1 MRSRWLIPV
10 AVAAVLCV
18 GISSASAPT
27 AAWAEGPVDF
37 GAEHIVDMVDAVT
50 DRADE
55 VTAAFD
61 ALYSETGAD
70 LFVAYVDSFTGV
82 EDREQWA
89 DQTADNNGF
98 GTNDVLLAVATDDR
112 QYQLSVAPDFAL
124 TDAQLRQIESV
135 AIEPALRQN
144 DWAGAAISAAEGI
157 SAALQGDP
165 IAAGEIIPGDES
177 PGGGAGGFLIVV
189 FVVIAVLVLL
199 VVGAVILFARRGRT
213 RALPAGVVPPTG
225 LQALPTPELKRR
237 ASSTLVQTDD
247 ASRSSEQ
254 ELGFAIAQYGAEAT
268 TAFRGALEKAKGQLS
283 QAFALQQKLD
293 DAEPDSEEQARA
305 WYAAIIDLCSQANL
319 TLDAQTEDFD
329 ELRQLEKN
337 APEVATAVAIA
348 AATVGARLVT
358 SEENLA
364 ALAARYSDG
373 ALGTVADNVAE
384 TQERLAFTET
394 VLARANTR
402 LGAGETAAAAV
413 DIRAAEESVD
423 QARLLLDAVDRLGT
437 DLAGATQRI
446 ASTVAELQTD
456 LVTAH
461 DLPTSTVAAAAL
473 SGVISQTEQTLAEVR
488 ERSAAGRINPLE
500 LLALLDAANTQM
512 DAALQGV
519 RDAEVRVQR
528 ARAALNQNLL
538 AARGQVSAAE
548 DFISA
553 RRGAVGAE
561 ARTRLAEAGRLLV
574 EAESLAT
581 ADPAAALASAQRAGS
596 LAAAAIAGARND
608 VEGFSSQVPGG
619 YGPGYGTG
627 GSSGNG
633 VMGAVLGGILIN
645 TLLSGGGGGG
655 RRGGGGMFGGGM
667 LGGGSGRRGGG
678 GGFGMPGG
686 FGGAGS
692 RSRRG
697 GGGRF

>member
-10 AVAAVLCV
+10 AVAAFLCV

-27 AAWAEGPVDF
+27 AAWAESPVDF
-37 GAEHIVDMVDAVT
+37 GADHIVDTVDAVT

-61 ALYSETGAD
+61 ELYSETGAD

-124 TDAQLRQIESV
+124 TDAQLQQIETV
-135 AIEPALRQN
+135 AIDPALRQN
-144 DWAGAAISAAEGI
+144 DWAGAAINAAEGI
-157 SAALQGDP
+157 SAALQGEP
-165 IAAGEIIPGDES
+165 VAAGEIIPGDES

-199 VVGAVILFARRGRT
+199 VVGAVILLARRGRT
-213 RALPAGVVPPTG
+213 RALPAGAVPPTG

-247 ASRSSEQ
+247 AIRSSEQ

-268 TAFRGALEKAKGQLS
+268 TAFRGALEKAQGQLS

-319 TLDAQTEDFD
+319 TLDAQTDDFD

-337 APEVATAVAIA
+337 APEVAAAVSS
-348 AATVGARLVT
+348 AATTVRARLAT
-358 SEENLA
+358 SEESLA
-364 ALAARYSDG
+364 ALAARYSDA
-373 ALGTVADNVAE
+373 ALGTVADNAAE
-384 TQERLAFTET
+384 AQERLAFTET
-394 VLARANTR
+394 ALARATTR

-461 DLPTSTVAAAAL
+461 GLPTSTEAAGAL
-473 SGVISQTEQTLAEVR
+473 PGVISQTEQTLAEVR
-488 ERSAAGRINPLE
+488 ARSAAGRINPLE

-561 ARTRLAEAGRLLV
+561 ARTRLAEAGRVLV

-581 ADPAAALASAQRAGS
+581 ADPAAALSSAQRAGS

-608 VEGFSSQVPGG
+608 VDGFSSQVPGG
-619 YGPGYGTG
+619 YSPGYGTG

-655 RRGGGGMFGGGM
+655 
-667 LGGGSGRRGGG
+667 
-678 GGFGMPGG
+678 GFGMPGG

>member
-1 MRSRWLIPV
+1 M
-10 AVAAVLCV
+10 
-18 GISSASAPT
+18 SSAWAPT
-27 AAWAEGPVDF
+27 AAWAEDPVDF
-37 GAEHIVDMVDAVT
+37 GASHIVDTVDAVT

-61 ALYSETGAD
+61 ELYSETGAD

-112 QYQLSVAPDFAL
+112 QYQLSVAPDSAL
-124 TDAQLRQIESV
+124 TDAQLREIETV

-144 DWAGAAISAAEGI
+144 DWAGAAISAAEGV
-157 SAALQGDP
+157 SAALQGEP
-165 IAAGEIIPGDES
+165 VAPGEISPGNES
-177 PGGGAGGFLIVV
+177 PGGAGGLLIVV

-199 VVGAVILFARRGRT
+199 VVGAVILLARRGGRKS
-213 RALPAGVVPPTG
+213 LPAGAAAPTG
-225 LQALPTPELKRR
+225 LQALTTPELKRR

-247 ASRSSEQ
+247 AIRSSEQ
-254 ELGFAIAQYGAEAT
+254 ELGFAVAQYGTEAT
-268 TAFRGALEKAKGQLS
+268 TAFQAALETARNQLS
-283 QAFALQQKLD
+283 QAFTLQQKLD
-293 DAEPDSEEQARA
+293 DAEPDSEEQERA

-319 TLDAQTEDFD
+319 TLDAQTDDFD

-337 APEVATAVAIA
+337 APAV
-348 AATVGARLVT
+348 AATVSRGADAVRARLGG
-358 SEENLA
+358 SEESLA
-364 ALAARYSDG
+364 GLAARYTD
-373 ALGTVADNVAE
+373 ATLGTVADNPAE
-384 TQERLAFTET
+384 TRERLAFTDT
-394 VLARANTR
+394 ALARAATR

-423 QARLLLDAVDRLGT
+423 QARMLLDAVDRLGT
-437 DLAGATQRI
+437 DLAAATQRM
-446 ASTVAELQTD
+446 AATVAELQTD
-456 LVTAH
+456 LVTARG
-461 DLPTSTVAAAAL
+461 LPASTEAAAAL
-473 SGVISQTEQTLAEVR
+473 PGVIGHTEQTLADVR
-488 ERSAAGRINPLE
+488 ARSAAGRINPLE
-500 LLALLDAANTQM
+500 LMAGLDAANNQM

-519 RDAEVRVQR
+519 RDAEARAQR

-561 ARTRLAEAGRLLV
+561 ARTRLAEAGRVLV

-581 ADPAAALASAQRAGS
+581 ADPDAALAASQRANS
-596 LAAAAIAGARND
+596 LAAAAIARARDD
-608 VEGFSSQVPGG
+608 VDGFAGQVPGG
-619 YGPGYGTG
+619 YGPGHQTG
-627 GSSGNG
+627 GSGGNG

-645 TLLSGGGGGG
+645 TILSGG
-655 RRGGGGMFGGGM
+655 GGGGMFGGG
-667 LGGGSGRRGGG
+667 GGGGRRGGG

>member
-10 AVAAVLCV
+10 AVAAVLSFAM
-18 GISSASAPT
+18 SSASAPT
-27 AAWAEGPVDF
+27 AAWAQNPVDF
-37 GAEHIVDMVDAVT
+37 GASHIVDTVDAVT
-50 DRADE
+50 ARADE

-61 ALYSETGAD
+61 ELYSETGAD

-112 QYQLSVAPDFAL
+112 QYQLSVAPDSAL
-124 TDAQLRQIESV
+124 TDAQLQEIETV

-144 DWAGAAISAAEGI
+144 DWAGAAIAAAEGF
-157 SAALQGDP
+157 SAALRGEP
-165 IAAGEIIPGDES
+165 VSIGEITPGDES

-199 VVGAVILFARRGRT
+199 VVGAVILLARRGRG
-213 RALPAGVVPPTG
+213 RAVPAGAGAPTG

-247 ASRSSEQ
+247 AIRSSEQ
-254 ELGFAIAQYGAEAT
+254 ELGFAVAQYGTEVTA
-268 TAFRGALEKAKGQLS
+268 AFRAALETAQKQLS
-283 QAFALQQKLD
+283 QAFTLQQKLD

-319 TLDAQTEDFD
+319 TLDAQADDFD

-337 APEVATAVAIA
+337 APEVAAAVSQGAEA
-348 AATVGARLVT
+348 VRARLAG
-358 SEENLA
+358 SEESLA
-364 ALAARYSDG
+364 TLAARYTDV
-373 ALGTVADNVAE
+373 ALGTVADNPAE
-384 TQERLAFTET
+384 ARERLAFTET
-394 VLARANTR
+394 ALARATTR
-402 LGAGETAAAAV
+402 LGAGDTAAAAV

-437 DLAGATQRI
+437 DLAGATRQL
-446 ASTVAELQTD
+446 AATVAELQTD
-456 LVTAH
+456 LVTAGS
-461 DLPTSTVAAAAL
+461 LPTSTEAAAAL
-473 SGVISQTEQTLAEVR
+473 PGVISQTEHILAEVR
-488 ERSAAGRINPLE
+488 ARSAAGRINPLE
-500 LLALLDAANTQM
+500 VMAMLDAANTAM

-519 RDAEVRVQR
+519 RDAEAQAQR

-538 AARGQVSAAE
+538 AARAQVSAAE
-548 DFISA
+548 DFIGA

-561 ARTRLAEAGRLLV
+561 ARTRVAEAGRVLV
-574 EAESLAT
+574 EAESLAAT
-581 ADPAAALASAQRAGS
+581 DPNAALAASQRANS

-608 VEGFSSQVPGG
+608 VDGFAGQVPGG
-619 YGPGYGTG
+619 YGPGYRAG
-627 GSSGNG
+627 GSGGNG

-645 TLLSGGGGGG
+645 TLLSGGGGG
-655 RRGGGGMFGGGM
+655 MFGGG
-667 LGGGSGRRGGG
+667 GRRGG

>member
-10 AVAAVLCV
+10 AVAAVV
-18 GISSASAPT
+18 SFSMSSAWAPT
-27 AAWAEGPVDF
+27 AAWAEDPVDF
-37 GAEHIVDMVDAVT
+37 GASHIVDTVDAVT

-61 ALYSETGAD
+61 ELYSETGAD

-112 QYQLSVAPDFAL
+112 QYQLSVAPDSAL
-124 TDAQLRQIESV
+124 TDAQLREIETV

-144 DWAGAAISAAEGI
+144 DWAGAAISAAEGV
-157 SAALQGDP
+157 SAALQGEP
-165 IAAGEIIPGDES
+165 VAPGEISPGNES
-177 PGGGAGGFLIVV
+177 PGGAGGLLIVV

-199 VVGAVILFARRGRT
+199 VVGAVILLARRGGRKS
-213 RALPAGVVPPTG
+213 LPAGAAAPTG
-225 LQALPTPELKRR
+225 LQALTTPELKRR

-247 ASRSSEQ
+247 AIRSSEQ
-254 ELGFAIAQYGAEAT
+254 ELGFAVAQYGTEAT
-268 TAFRGALEKAKGQLS
+268 TAFQAALETARNQLS
-283 QAFALQQKLD
+283 QAFTLQQKLD
-293 DAEPDSEEQARA
+293 DAEPDSEEQERA

-319 TLDAQTEDFD
+319 TLDAQTDDFD

-337 APEVATAVAIA
+337 APAV
-348 AATVGARLVT
+348 AATVSRGADAVRARLGG
-358 SEENLA
+358 SEESLA
-364 ALAARYSDG
+364 GLAARYTD
-373 ALGTVADNVAE
+373 ATLGTVADNPAE
-384 TQERLAFTET
+384 TRERLAFTDT
-394 VLARANTR
+394 ALARAATR

-423 QARLLLDAVDRLGT
+423 QARMLLDAVDRLGT
-437 DLAGATQRI
+437 DLAAATQRM
-446 ASTVAELQTD
+446 AATVAELQTD
-456 LVTAH
+456 LVTARG
-461 DLPTSTVAAAAL
+461 LPASTEAAAAL
-473 SGVISQTEQTLAEVR
+473 PGVIGHTEQTLADVR
-488 ERSAAGRINPLE
+488 ARSAAGRINPLE
-500 LLALLDAANTQM
+500 LMAGLDAANNQM

-519 RDAEVRVQR
+519 RDAEARAQR

-561 ARTRLAEAGRLLV
+561 ARTRLAEAGRVLV

-581 ADPAAALASAQRAGS
+581 ADPDAALAASQRANS
-596 LAAAAIAGARND
+596 LAAAAIARARDD
-608 VEGFSSQVPGG
+608 VDGFAGQVPGG
-619 YGPGYGTG
+619 YGPGHQTG
-627 GSSGNG
+627 GSGGNG

-645 TLLSGGGGGG
+645 TILSGG
-655 RRGGGGMFGGGM
+655 GGGGMFGGG
-667 LGGGSGRRGGG
+667 GGGGRRGGG

>member
-10 AVAAVLCV
+10 AVAVSLCL
-18 GISSASAPT
+18 SMASASAPT
-27 AAWAEGPVDF
+27 AAWAESPVDF
-37 GAEHIVDMVDAVT
+37 GASHIVDTVDAVT

-55 VTAAFD
+55 VAAAFD
-61 ALYSETGAD
+61 ELYADTGAD

-82 EDREQWA
+82 EDRDQWA

-112 QYQLSVAPDFAL
+112 QYQISVAPDFAL
-124 TDAQLRQIESV
+124 TDAQLQQIETV
-135 AIEPALRQN
+135 AIDPALRQN
-144 DWAGAAISAAEGI
+144 DWAGAAINAAEGI
-157 SAALQGDP
+157 AAALQGEP
-165 IAAGEIIPGDES
+165 VVAGEITPGDAS

-199 VVGAVILFARRGRT
+199 VVGAVILLARRGRT
-213 RALPAGVVPPTG
+213 GAVPAGAGAPTG

-247 ASRSSEQ
+247 AIRSSEQ

-268 TAFRGALEKAKGQLS
+268 TAFRHALATAKAQLS
-283 QAFALQQKLD
+283 QAFTLQQKLD
-293 DAEPDSEEQARA
+293 DSEPDSEEQARA
-305 WYAAIIDLCSQANL
+305 WYVAIIDLCSQANR
-319 TLDAQTEDFD
+319 TLDAQADDFD

-337 APEVATAVAIA
+337 APEVAAAVSQGAD
-348 AATVGARLVT
+348 TVRARLAG
-358 SEENLA
+358 SEETLT
-364 ALAARYSDG
+364 ALAARYTDA
-373 ALGTVADNVAE
+373 ALGTVADNPAE
-384 TQERLAFTET
+384 ASERLAFTDT
-394 VLARANTR
+394 ALARAAVR

-423 QARLLLDAVDRLGT
+423 QARSLLDAVDRLGA
-437 DLAGATQRI
+437 DLAGATRRLE
-446 ASTVAELQTD
+446 ATVAELQTD
-456 LVTAH
+456 LVTARG
-461 DLPTSTVAAAAL
+461 LPRATEAAAAL
-473 SGVISQTEQTLAEVR
+473 PGVIGQTEQALAEVR
-488 ERSAAGRINPLE
+488 ARSAAGRINPLE
-500 LLALLDAANTQM
+500 LLALLDAANTRM

-519 RDAEVRVQR
+519 RDAEAWAQR

-548 DFISA
+548 DFITA

-561 ARTRLAEAGRLLV
+561 ARTRLAEAGRVLV
-574 EAESLAT
+574 EAESLAAT
-581 ADPAAALASAQRAGS
+581 DPDAALAASQRANS
-596 LAAAAIAGARND
+596 LAAAAIARARND
-608 VEGFSSQVPGG
+608 VDGFAVQDPGG
-619 YGPGYGTG
+619 YGPGYRTG
-627 GSSGNG
+627 GSGGNG

-645 TLLSGGGGGG
+645 TLLSGGGGG
-655 RRGGGGMFGGGM
+655 
-667 LGGGSGRRGGG
+667 RRGGG
-678 GGFGMPGG
+678 GGFGIPGG